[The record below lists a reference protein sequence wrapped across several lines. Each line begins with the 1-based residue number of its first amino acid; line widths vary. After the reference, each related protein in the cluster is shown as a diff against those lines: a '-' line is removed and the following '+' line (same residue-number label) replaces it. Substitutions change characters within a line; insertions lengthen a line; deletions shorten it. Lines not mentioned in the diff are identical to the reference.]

1 MMNKTMRKQVEE
13 QLAQQ
18 KEYVEQLKHSLANLS
33 PLPKYEQ
40 INLIALHKLLEISNN
55 DLSRLLG
62 KA

>member
-1 MMNKTMRKQVEE
+1 MMNKKMRKQVAE

-18 KEYVEQLKHSLANLS
+18 KEYIEQLKHSLTNLS

-40 INLIALHKLLEISNN
+40 INLSTLHKLLEISNN
-55 DLSRLLG
+55 DLSRLLE